1 MSRSKSGGRSLRQKT
16 ALKKLEEQYVKF
28 KEAKQDKTITS
39 RGRNLVRSYS
49 AECKRL
55 EQEIQNIKNN
65 LNKSVKG

>member
-16 ALKKLEEQYVKF
+16 ALKHLEGQYAKF
-28 KEAKQDKTITS
+28 KEAKQDKHITS
-39 RGRNLVRSYS
+39 RSRDLIRPYKE
-49 AECKRL
+49 ECARM

>member
-39 RGRNLVRSYS
+39 RGRNLVRSYA
-49 AECKRL
+49 AECKRM